1 MQIITK
7 EKKQMEE
14 KIIYSKRVA
23 YELRKLGFR
32 IIRLDVNPHFPQ
44 FNTYVFLNTSEFQE
58 ALDKLLRK

>member
-1 MQIITK
+1 
-7 EKKQMEE
+7 MEE

-44 FNTYVFLNTSEFQE
+44 FNTYVFLNTLEFQE
-58 ALDKLLRK
+58 ALDKLLSK